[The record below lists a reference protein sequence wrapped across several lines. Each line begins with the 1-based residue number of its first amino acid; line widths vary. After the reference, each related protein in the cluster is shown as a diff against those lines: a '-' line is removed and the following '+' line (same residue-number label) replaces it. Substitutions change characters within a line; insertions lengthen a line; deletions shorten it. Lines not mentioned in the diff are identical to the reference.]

1 MSDNKEKADILIV
14 DDTIANLKVLVA
26 LLEKKGYN
34 ARPVTSG
41 KLALRAV
48 QAAMPNLILLDIRM
62 PDMDGYEVCR
72 KLKADKRT
80 RDIPIIFVSAQHDI
94 QDKLA
99 AFQAGGVDYITKPF
113 QLEEVN
119 IRIETQIKLQSYHR
133 RDKEY
138 IEKLARE
145 IKARKEIEKKLRN
158 YQENLET
165 LVIERTTELQE
176 SLKQER
182 ASRAQLV
189 HADRLVSMGRLSA
202 SVAHEIKNPMQSILG
217 CLGLA
222 EEAVDEGRNADKYF
236 VVARDAVGRISGI
249 LDRMRD
255 LNRTSGET
263 RISASINAVLEQVS
277 ALTEKHFQDNSVEI
291 LWEEEEN
298 LPYVWMTPTQINQV
312 FLNLLINAND
322 AMPNGGIVKIQTSQT
337 ENPAGIKV
345 DFIDEGIGIDA
356 DNLPKIF
363 EPFFTTKDD
372 GTGLGLAISYGI
384 VEKHNGSL
392 SVISQLGAGST
403 FTVWLPVSLR

>member
-119 IRIETQIKLQSYHR
+119 IRIETQIKLQIYHR

-263 RISASINAVLEQVS
+263 RVSASINAVLEQVS

-345 DFIDEGIGIDA
+345 DFIDEGIGINA

-384 VEKHNGSL
+384 VEKHNGRL

>member
-1 MSDNKEKADILIV
+1 MSDKKKKADILIV

-26 LLEKKGYN
+26 LLERKGYN

-48 QAAMPNLILLDIRM
+48 QAAMPDLILLDIRM

-72 KLKADKRT
+72 KLKTDKAT
-80 RDIPIIFVSAQHDI
+80 QDIPIIFVSAQHDI

-119 IRIETQIKLQSYHR
+119 IRVETQIKLRNYHR
-133 RDKEY
+133 RDKEH
-138 IEKLARE
+138 IKKLAKE
-145 IKARKEIEKKLRN
+145 IETRKEIEKELRN
-158 YQENLET
+158 YQENLEG
-165 LVIERTTELQE
+165 LVIERTAELE
-176 SLKQER
+176 KSLEQER

-236 VVARDAVGRISGI
+236 VVARDAVDRVSGI

-263 RISASINAVLEQVS
+263 KVSADINIVLEQVS
-277 ALTEKHFQDNSVEI
+277 TLTEKHFQDNNVEI
-291 LWEEEEN
+291 LWEKEEN
-298 LPYVWMTPTQINQV
+298 LPNVWMTPTQINQV

-345 DFIDEGIGIDA
+345 DFSDEGIGIDP
-356 DNLPKIF
+356 DNLNKIF
-363 EPFFTTKDD
+363 EPFFTTKND

-384 VEKHNGSL
+384 VERHNGRL
-392 SVISQLGAGST
+392 SVTSQLGAGST
-403 FTVWLPVSLR
+403 FTLWLPVSLR